1 MLEWRSIKKCLFSP
15 TRSHTSKEGSKPQ
28 TKKLNCLSECWIRLL
43 PFVLQWLRVC
53 NAKHTHVRARGHTH
67 VHALTHTHGRTE
79 ANGLLSFELLLI
91 RKIRNTK
98 LQDFSSSQAALN
110 TYLPHGPQSEA
121 FLPIRYVRC
130 RKTKNE
136 FQVMGFLNTAV
147 VYNMFTS
154 V

>member
-53 NAKHTHVRARGHTH
+53 NAKHTHVHARGHTH
-67 VHALTHTHGRTE
+67 VHARGHTRGRTE
-79 ANGLLSFELLLI
+79 ANGLLS
-91 RKIRNTK
+91 
-98 LQDFSSSQAALN
+98 ALSFCN
-110 TYLPHGPQSEA
+110 KKDQEHKTPRLFFLTGCPEHLPHSPRSEA
-121 FLPIRYVRC
+121 FPPIRDVRC

-136 FQVMGFLNTAV
+136 FQVMRFLNTAV
-147 VYNMFTS
+147 V
-154 V
+154 